1 MPMGHN
7 PLTITSAN
15 SVLMVRCAGVY
26 DNYITMQGFQADN
39 AWGFGD
45 ANISE
50 TRMGVDG
57 KQSMGYTPHEVEW
70 TLHLEANSPS
80 IEHMENI
87 RKDFNANMETRPI
100 DIVVE
105 IPSVKK
111 RYSATGALVKLTGGA
126 SGQKLLAGSQ
136 YTFRLVLNGA
146 EEIN

>member
-7 PLTITSAN
+7 LLTITAAN
-15 SVLMVRCAGVY
+15 SVLMLRCTGVY
-26 DNYITMQGFQADN
+26 DNFLNIKGFQADN
-39 AWGFGD
+39 AWGFGE
-45 ANISE
+45 ANIAE

-57 KQSMGYTPHEVEW
+57 QQSQGYTPHEVEW

-105 IPSVKK
+105 IPSIKI
-111 RYSATGALVKLTGGA
+111 RYSATGAMTKLTGGA
-126 SGQKLLAGSQ
+126 AGQKLLAGSQ

>member
-15 SVLMVRCAGVY
+15 SVLMLRCAGVY

-45 ANISE
+45 ANIAE

-70 TLHLEANSPS
+70 ILHLEANSPS

-100 DIVVE
+100 DTVVE

>member
-1 MPMGHN
+1 M
-7 PLTITSAN
+7 
-15 SVLMVRCAGVY
+15 
-26 DNYITMQGFQADN
+26 
-39 AWGFGD
+39 
-45 ANISE
+45 
-50 TRMGVDG
+50 
-57 KQSMGYTPHEVEW
+57 EW
-70 TLHLEANSPS
+70 ILHLEANSPS

-146 EEIN
+146 EETN

>member
-1 MPMGHN
+1 MSMGHN

-15 SVLMVRCAGVY
+15 SVLMLRCTGVY
-26 DNYITMQGFQADN
+26 DNYIRIKGFQADN

-70 TLHLEANSPS
+70 MLHLEANSES

-105 IPSVKK
+105 IPSIQK
-111 RYSATGALVKLTGGA
+111 RYSAKGALVKLTGGA

-146 EEIN
+146 EETN

>member
-70 TLHLEANSPS
+70 MLHLEANSES

-105 IPSVKK
+105 IPSIQK
-111 RYSATGALVKLTGGA
+111 RYSAKGALVKLTGGA

-146 EEIN
+146 EETN

>member
-45 ANISE
+45 DANISE

-57 KQSMGYTPHEVEW
+57 KQSRLY
-70 TLHLEANSPS
+70 AA
-80 IEHMENI
+80 
-87 RKDFNANMETRPI
+87 R
-100 DIVVE
+100 
-105 IPSVKK
+105 
-111 RYSATGALVKLTGGA
+111 
-126 SGQKLLAGSQ
+126 SGMDTA
-136 YTFRLVLNGA
+136 FRSKQPVN
-146 EEIN
+146 

>member
-1 MPMGHN
+1 MGHN

-15 SVLMVRCAGVY
+15 SVLMLRCTGVY
-26 DNYITMQGFQADN
+26 DNYIRIKGFQADN

-70 TLHLEANSPS
+70 MLHLEANSES

-105 IPSVKK
+105 IPSIQK
-111 RYSATGALVKLTGGA
+111 RYSAKGALVKLTGGA

-146 EEIN
+146 EETN